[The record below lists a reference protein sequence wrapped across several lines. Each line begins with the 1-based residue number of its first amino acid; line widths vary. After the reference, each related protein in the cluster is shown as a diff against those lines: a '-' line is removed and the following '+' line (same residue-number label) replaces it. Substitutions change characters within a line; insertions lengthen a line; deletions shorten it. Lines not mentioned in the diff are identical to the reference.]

1 MKIFKSFQLLWH
13 WPASNAECTRQFQ
26 TTIRS
31 EADKGYFFIICRDF
45 LRSVKVIVFIIHPV
59 FYMHLFVVVAVV
71 KFPVLHPAF
80 QLFPSCCFQY
90 FSQCISKINNPYF
103 LSLGCSN
110 HIFMLR
116 SVITDT
122 AFYGQALFFK
132 VDVLPCKTTGFPDTK
147 SCIICDLNRQNC
159 RWIFLFQILDKP
171 LVILMWNRLCTF
183 FYLIIRKEVNFLC
196 LSFQLDILHWIETD

>member
-1 MKIFKSFQLLWH
+1 MTVYSILQIGEKMNCSLIFLHF
-13 WPASNAECTRQFQ
+13 
-26 TTIRS
+26 
-31 EADKGYFFIICRDF
+31 
-45 LRSVKVIVFIIHPV
+45 VI

-90 FSQCISKINNPYF
+90 FSQRISKINNPYF
-103 LSLGCSN
+103 LSFGRSN

-116 SVITDT
+116 TVITDIS
-122 AFYGQALFFK
+122 FNSQALIFK

-147 SCIICDLNRQNC
+147 SCIVCNLDWQNR

-171 LVILMWNRLCTF
+171 FIILMRNRLCAF
-183 FYLIIRKEVNFLC
+183 FDFIIGKRPLYFLF
-196 LSFQLDILHWIETD
+196 FQLRYFELSKQSSHGQYSALVYKQSLLYGLQLKKRQIQIPPWYLQ